1 MKPRDEDQVS
11 DQWQLFTNRRGLLLS
26 SFPHEQTSTSPPS
39 WLGFAAHQMEGG
51 FGAHD
56 EG

>member
-11 DQWQLFTNRRGLLLS
+11 DQ
-26 SFPHEQTSTSPPS
+26 